1 MKHNY
6 FRSLMFVALG
16 TMIISCSKEESAL
29 NTTSDKKMAAS
40 DYIDDLPVVIPGSTV
55 YPNEP
60 EALSGVTIMSY
71 YGEEESDP
79 KSPFTVIETPTKAYL
94 DETCLFDFSKKEF
107 GKGFSFIKNKNIN
120 LGFHTG
126 RTPDVQVVKLP
137 TNLPPVNGWNL
148 PWGNMPTVQ
157 GNPKEVLF
165 ARIIDEV
172 TLVFSKPIIQF
183 GVELTPNKRDYDC
196 SVYVS
201 AGKMQFDYTSG
212 SVSKTSRTPGGA
224 NFYGIKATQPFTTV
238 TISWT
243 KSTGTDP
250 RHPEGFILANMRYK
264 LAK

>member
-6 FRSLMFVALG
+6 FRSLMFVALA
-16 TMIISCSKEESAL
+16 TMIISCSKEEAAQNS
-29 NTTSDKKMAAS
+29 TGDKTMAVS
-40 DYIDDLPVVIPGSTV
+40 DYIDDLPVIIPRSTV

-60 EALSGVTIMSY
+60 EVLSGVTHMIR

-94 DETCLFDFSKKEF
+94 DETCLFDFSKKTY

-120 LGFHTG
+120 LGFHTSL
-126 RTPDVQVVKLP
+126 TPDVQVVKLP

-148 PWGNMPTVQ
+148 PWGNMPMVQ

-196 SVYVS
+196 QVYVS
-201 AGKMQFDYTSG
+201 AGKMQYDYTSG
-212 SVSKTSRTPGGA
+212 SVSKISRTPGGA

-250 RHPEGFILANMRYK
+250 RDPEGFILANMRYK

>member
-6 FRSLMFVALG
+6 LRSLVFLALG
-16 TMIISCSKEESAL
+16 TMIMGCSKEEAAPTKAEQ
-29 NTTSDKKMAAS
+29 NKMAAL
-40 DYIDDLPVVIPGSTV
+40 DYIDDLPVVIPRSTV

-60 EALSGVTIMSY
+60 EVLSGVTHMIR

-79 KSPFTVIETPTKAYL
+79 MSAFTVIETPSKAYL
-94 DETCLFDFSKKEF
+94 DETCLFDFSKKTY
-107 GKGFSFIKNKNIN
+107 GRGFSFIKNKNIN
-120 LGFHTG
+120 LGFHTSL
-126 RTPDVQVVKLP
+126 TPDVQVVKLP
-137 TNLPPVNGWNL
+137 TNLEPVDGWNL
-148 PWGNMPTVQ
+148 PWGNMPVVQ

-165 ARIIDEV
+165 ARILDEV

-196 SVYVS
+196 NVYVS
-201 AGKMQFDYTSG
+201 AGKMQYDYTSG
-212 SVSKTSRTPGGA
+212 SVSKIARTPGGA

-250 RHPEGFILANMRYK
+250 RDPEGFILANLRYK